1 MALSLKRLHS
11 NPWEMLVK
19 KYNPGDIVPAT
30 ITTIVR
36 YGAFARLDEGVEGL
50 VHISSIT
57 LPPGVRELDKMIEPG
72 QSVQVRILHIDTERR
87 RLGLGLV
94 TIE

>member
-1 MALSLKRLHS
+1 M
-11 NPWEMLVK
+11 
-19 KYNPGDIVPAT
+19 PAT

-57 LPPGVRELDKMIEPG
+57 LPPGVRELNTIIEPG